1 MRVVLDTN
9 IIVSGLAYAG
19 NERRVIELARGA
31 QFELFLSTHIL
42 RELEGVMPRKFDWP
56 SERVS
61 RNINNLRSIA
71 TIIESPPPSSS
82 EQITNHA
89 EDDRILDCVAAAE
102 ADFLVTGGQ
111 AAFAAFAR
119 IWECP
124 YRHCGGFSG
133 SAGGSGLLTAPLTF
147 RPYCCQHVEAQRI
160 GEAHC
165 HGTS

>member
-102 ADFLVTGGQ
+102 ADFLVTGDRRHLLPLRTFGN
-111 AAFAAFAR
+111 AR
-119 IWECP
+119 IV
-124 YRHCGGFSG
+124 
-133 SAGGSGLLTAPLTF
+133 TAADFLE
-147 RPYCCQHVEAQRI
+147 VLEAQ
-160 GEAHC
+160 G
-165 HGTS
+165 S

>member
-102 ADFLVTGGQ
+102 ADFLVTGDRRHLLPLR
-111 AAFAAFAR
+111 AFGNAR
-119 IWECP
+119 IV
-124 YRHCGGFSG
+124 
-133 SAGGSGLLTAPLTF
+133 TAADFLE
-147 RPYCCQHVEAQRI
+147 VLEAQ
-160 GEAHC
+160 G
-165 HGTS
+165 S